1 MPITIGHPRI
11 IRTYRSLHPALT
23 SQKSRAPW
31 HAQAARSRMQDRA
44 AISCTP
50 VAAPKVM
57 GLYEIA
63 TRLGISKRY
72 ARELAGRKGFPEG
85 TRLHMG
91 QVWAAADVESWI
103 AKNRPQH

>member
-1 MPITIGHPRI
+1 MPRGP
-11 IRTYRSLHPALT
+11 
-23 SQKSRAPW
+23 
-31 HAQAARSRMQDRA
+31 AARSRMQDRA

-63 TRLGISKRY
+63 QYLGISKRY
-72 ARELAGRKGFPEG
+72 ARQLADRKGFPDP

-91 QVWAAADVESWI
+91 QVWSAADVESWA
-103 AKNRPQH
+103 AKNRPPKDAG